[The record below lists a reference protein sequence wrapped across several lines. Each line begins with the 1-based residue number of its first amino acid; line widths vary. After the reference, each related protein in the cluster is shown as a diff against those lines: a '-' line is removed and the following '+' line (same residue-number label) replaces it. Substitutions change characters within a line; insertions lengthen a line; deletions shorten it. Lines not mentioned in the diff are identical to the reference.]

1 MSPHLKLENL
11 EKKSKRKCLPVAIPG
26 PVPVAIP
33 LKVTHEGA
41 AVVVGVST
49 GESDTEIESEQ
60 NIHHE
65 ERSGRQ

>member
-1 MSPHLKLENL
+1 M
-11 EKKSKRKCLPVAIPG
+11 
-26 PVPVAIP
+26 AIP
-33 LKVTHEGA
+33 LIVTHEGA

-60 NIHHE
+60 NIHQE

>member
-1 MSPHLKLENL
+1 M
-11 EKKSKRKCLPVAIPG
+11 
-26 PVPVAIP
+26 PVAIP
-33 LKVTHEGA
+33 LIVTHEGA